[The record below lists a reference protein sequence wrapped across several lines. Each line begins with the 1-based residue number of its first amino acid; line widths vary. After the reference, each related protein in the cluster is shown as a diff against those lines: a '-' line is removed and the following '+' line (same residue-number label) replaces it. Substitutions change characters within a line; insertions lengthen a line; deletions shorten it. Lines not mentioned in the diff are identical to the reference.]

1 MVQGGDFSEGRK
13 WTRRGYPFKEHF
25 LKMSVLLLDTIK
37 NFPSVYPR
45 EGYKCLTVLP
55 NNKINSSF
63 RWVSC
68 CF

>member
-37 NFPSVYPR
+37 NFPSEKEFVSTGR
-45 EGYKCLTVLP
+45 
-55 NNKINSSF
+55 IQMSHSS
-63 RWVSC
+63 S
-68 CF
+68 